1 MTENTATMAID
12 IMKAYFPMDAGR
24 LEGDRGKAFKSV
36 IVNEF
41 YKTED
46 ETFILALKRL
56 LPACKHIPTIYELK
70 EAVRGQNERNKGI
83 PVIEPP
89 KANPL
94 GIAKVKEIIANSLY
108 GMRKA
113 EKREP
118 TEDEMEVYLNELNPE
133 LIDYARRAFPYI
145 SIKTIYRNSADILEH
160 LVSGGMMDGHRLRM
174 YLDKHGTIQLVAQI

>member
-12 IMKAYFPMDAGR
+12 IMKAYFLMDSGR

-41 YKTED
+41 YKTDD

-70 EAVRGQNERNKGI
+70 EAVRGQNERNKGV
-83 PVIEPP
+83 PAIEPL
-89 KANPL
+89 KVNPL
-94 GIAKVKEIIANSLY
+94 GVAKVKEIISNSLY
-108 GMRKA
+108 SVRKA
-113 EKREP
+113 ERREP
-118 TEDEMEVYLNELNPE
+118 TEEEVEVYLNELNPE
-133 LIDYARRAFPYI
+133 LIDYARRAFPDI

-174 YLDKHGTIQLVAQI
+174 YLDKRGVIQLVIQI